1 MLVALRV
8 RSVVYEAPL
17 AVGYMTVLDVKSQDL
32 GILSVLE
39 IARRISYLR
48 LTGRA
53 STLRSQCIRGR
64 NVRVIVGS
72 HTRALSY
79 CCPPSI

>member
-1 MLVALRV
+1 MLIALRV
-8 RSVVYEAPL
+8 RLVVYEALL
-17 AVGYMTVLDVKSQDL
+17 AVGHMIVLDVESQNL

-53 STLRSQCIRGR
+53 CTLRSQCIG
-64 NVRVIVGS
+64 G
-72 HTRALSY
+72 
-79 CCPPSI
+79 